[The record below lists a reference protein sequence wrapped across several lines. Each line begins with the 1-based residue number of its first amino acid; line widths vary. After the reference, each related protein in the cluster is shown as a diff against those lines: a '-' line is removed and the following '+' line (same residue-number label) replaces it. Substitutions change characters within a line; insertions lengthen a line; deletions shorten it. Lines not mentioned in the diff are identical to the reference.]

1 MSVIELKSNV
11 EHLSTERQI
20 KWKLGLRSTR
30 HERVFKVNPK
40 ETCAKEDWDQRPQ
53 NDEDD
58 DDDDDVDDDD
68 DIDNINYDDNIND
81 DDSQYN
87 DNNNGK
93 RKLFGKW
100 KKQTWTIF
108 FAVAEGVGCIWSTIQ
123 GHLYD
128 VGWRPR
134 PFSHQWLS

>member
-1 MSVIELKSNV
+1 MSVIALKSNV

-20 KWKLGLRSTR
+20 KWKLGLRSPR

-53 NDEDD
+53 NDED

-87 DNNNGK
+87 DNNNG
-93 RKLFGKW
+93 
-100 KKQTWTIF
+100 
-108 FAVAEGVGCIWSTIQ
+108 
-123 GHLYD
+123 
-128 VGWRPR
+128 
-134 PFSHQWLS
+134 